1 MQNALAIGKIGE
13 RKKKKKNPTSHYN
26 VEGYSNGT
34 IG

>member
-13 RKKKKKNPTSHYN
+13 RKKKKNPTSHYN